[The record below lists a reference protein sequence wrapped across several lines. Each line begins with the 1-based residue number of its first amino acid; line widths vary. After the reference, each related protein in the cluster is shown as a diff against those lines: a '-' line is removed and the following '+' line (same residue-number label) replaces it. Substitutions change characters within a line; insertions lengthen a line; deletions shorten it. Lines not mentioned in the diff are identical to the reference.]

1 MPKKK
6 VPLFKVAR
14 EVLKYTFICW
24 PTATSFYLL
33 IGVTLGVL
41 TGLSVWVMQFAFD
54 SVTELAAGGRTMEAA
69 ILPVI
74 LLIVFLTSQ
83 EAVIALYTY
92 YMNTIE
98 ARMHGF
104 MSRKVAEK
112 TAKLEPVLFEDPQML
127 DDINKASEGTS
138 QAFGVG
144 NTIISATTLYLPY
157 IIIIAIYLYNLIPL
171 LTLVILLTFAT
182 KMVALVVR
190 SKLYMDLEEQ
200 SAPLRRKR
208 LFYED
213 AMIGRQYFK
222 ETRQLGIFG
231 FFKGKYMTS
240 VHLLNRETWKADARA
255 ATFDLITEILNGIN
269 DVIILYLLFHSLQNG
284 WITVGA
290 FAAVLAS
297 VNELSDMIE
306 ELISDHFTV
315 VAEDLGKI
323 SYLIKLFDLPEK
335 TGEDREVNWRGTVEF
350 ERVSFS
356 YPNAQH
362 PSIDDVSLSIKNG
375 ETVAIV
381 GENGAGKST
390 FTKLLLGLYE
400 PTSGEIKVDGHAIS
414 TVSPE
419 KLYKGVSAVFQYY
432 QRYQLTLEEN
442 IRISDSGGE
451 ADLVPL
457 MEQAGVDW
465 ESRSYPEGTETMLSR
480 EFGGIDLSGG
490 QWQRVSIARGLYRL
504 HDLIV
509 LDEPTA
515 AIDPLEESRLYE
527 KFAEISKDKT
537 SVIVTHRLGSAKIA
551 DKIVVLDKG
560 KVVETGTHQEL
571 LANKGQYSEMYE
583 SQSSW
588 YMN

>member
-6 VPLFKVAR
+6 VSLFKVAR
-14 EVLKYTFICW
+14 EVLKYTFSCW
-24 PTATSFYLL
+24 PTAMSFYLV
-33 IGVTLGVL
+33 IGITLGVM
-41 TGLSVWVMQFAFD
+41 TGLGVWVMQYAFD
-54 SVTELAAGGRTMEAA
+54 SVTELATGGLSLRAA
-69 ILPVI
+69 IFPVI
-74 LLIVFLTSQ
+74 VLIVFLIGQ

-92 YMNTIE
+92 CMNTIG

-104 MSRKVAEK
+104 MSKKVAEK
-112 TAKLEPVLFEDPQML
+112 TAKLKPILFEDPQML

-138 QAFGVG
+138 QAFWVG
-144 NTIISATTLYLPY
+144 NTIISASTLYLPY
-157 IIIIAIYLYNLIPL
+157 IIIMAFYLYNLIPL
-171 LTLVILLTFAT
+171 LTLVILLTFST
-182 KMVALVVR
+182 KLLELVIR
-190 SKLYMDLEEQ
+190 SKSYMDLEEK

-213 AMIGRQYFK
+213 AMVGRAYFK
-222 ETRQLGIFG
+222 ETRHLGIFG
-231 FFKGKYMTS
+231 FFKAKYVTS

-255 ATFDLITEILNGIN
+255 AIFDLITELINGIN
-269 DVIILYLLFHSLQNG
+269 YSIILYLLFHSLQNG

-323 SYLIKLFDLPEK
+323 SHLIKLFDLPEK
-335 TGEDREVNWRGTVEF
+335 TGEDREVNWKGDVEF
-350 ERVSFS
+350 KHVSFS
-356 YPNAQH
+356 YPQSQY
-362 PSIDDVSLSIKNG
+362 PSVKELSLSIKAG

-400 PTSGEIKVDGHAIS
+400 PTSGEVMVDGQSIS
-414 TVSPE
+414 SVVPE
-419 KLYKGVSAVFQYY
+419 KLYKGVSAVFQQY
-432 QRYQLTLEEN
+432 QRYQLTLAEN
-442 IRISDSGGE
+442 IRISDPDKE
-451 ADLVPL
+451 ANLLPI
-457 MEQAGVDW
+457 MAQAGVEWD
-465 ESRSYPEGTETMLSR
+465 SRTYPDGVDTMLSR
-480 EFGGIDLSGG
+480 EFDGVDLSGG

-527 KFAEISKDKT
+527 KFAEISEDKT
-537 SVIVTHRLGSAKIA
+537 AVIVTHRLGSAKIA

-560 KVVETGTHQEL
+560 TVVEVGSHQEL
-571 LANKGQYSEMYE
+571 LDNNGHYAKMYA
-583 SQSSW
+583 SQASW
-588 YMN
+588 YIN